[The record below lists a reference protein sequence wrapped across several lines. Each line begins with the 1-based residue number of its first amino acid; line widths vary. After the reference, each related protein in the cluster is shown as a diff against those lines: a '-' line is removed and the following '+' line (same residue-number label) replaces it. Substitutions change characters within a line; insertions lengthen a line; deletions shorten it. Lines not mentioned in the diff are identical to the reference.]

1 VRQHAAFFITATCQ
15 SLYDRK
21 QLSMPLI
28 CIIDDLQKLDRTSLQ
43 SSCLQVTCAS
53 AVSHLRI
60 FGTRVYVHVPKQ
72 KRDKLSPRA
81 SHCILLD
88 WDEHTKRYRCYSTD
102 SKQILISRDV
112 RIDETY
118 IPATHLR
125 PVETPLS
132 FFHQWKI
139 SGYLEVS
146 QSQQDAPNDTTN
158 STPTPPLPTE
168 IPTNTPI
175 GSPPSL
181 DGTFPASPSYQPA
194 TTTSPTSSPA
204 PQTYH
209 RRVLQYT
216 TSLPR

>member
-1 VRQHAAFFITATCQ
+1 
-15 SLYDRK
+15 
-21 QLSMPLI
+21 MPLI

-125 PVETPLS
+125 
-132 FFHQWKI
+132 QWKI